1 MEPQELQVLRPPRR
15 VFVIDD
21 EDAFRLFMSRLISGL
36 GYEVRTTCQ
45 IKSINLGELTKSDII
60 FVDMMMP
67 GTDGIQVLDVLS
79 RHQIKSSIVLMS
91 GAHGEVLATA
101 ETIARR
107 SDLRVIGVLNKPF
120 RVSDVRS
127 ILEAE
132 LHEPQWPGSKP
143 LTSEINIEDILAG
156 LERQEFDTYFQ
167 PIVDL
172 ATNQPVSYEALARW
186 NSKFGLVAPER
197 FIAVAARHGVLPRLT
212 RQIAHRALACAAK
225 LKQRGL
231 AWKVWVN
238 LGTEDLVDDRLPE
251 KLARIVAYHELPA
264 GSLTVELTESSAT
277 INEIAM
283 LGVLARLRLKGID
296 LAIDD
301 FGTSYSSLERL
312 SIIPFTSLK
321 IHKQFIADMMTNTNA
336 RLIVESSIALAKR
349 LKMKAVAEG
358 IETEAQLHVLKQMGC
373 EFGQGFL
380 IAGPMKFENLV
391 AWVLDS
397 SRHTFPRLQ
406 NPEPAIT
413 VPDGVR
419 AS

>member
-1 MEPQELQVLRPPRR
+1 MEPEEPPVLRPARR
-15 VFVIDD
+15 VLVIDD
-21 EDAFRLFMSRLISGL
+21 EDAFCLFMSRLISNL
-36 GYEVRTTCQ
+36 GYEVTTTCH
-45 IKSINLGELTKSDII
+45 IKSVNLGVLTKSDII

-79 RHQIKSSIVLMS
+79 RHQIKSAIVLMS

-101 ETIARR
+101 ETIAKR

-120 RVSDVRS
+120 RASDIRG

-132 LHEPQWPGSKP
+132 QHEPQWPGSKP

-156 LERQEFDTYFQ
+156 LERQEFDVHFQ

-172 ATNQPVSYEALARW
+172 ATNQPAGYEALARW
-186 NSKFGLVAPER
+186 NSKFGLVAPDR

-212 RQIAHRALACAAK
+212 RQIAHRALAGAAK

-231 AWKVWVN
+231 IWKVWVN

-251 KLARIVAYHELPA
+251 KLARMVAYHELPA

-283 LGVLARLRLKGID
+283 LGILARLRLKGID

-321 IHKQFIADMMTNTNA
+321 IDKQFISDMMTNRNA

-358 IETEAQLHVLKQMGC
+358 IETEAQLDILKKMGC
-373 EFGQGFL
+373 GFGQGYL
-380 IAGPMKFENLV
+380 IARPMKFENLA
-391 AWVLDS
+391 AWVLD
-397 SRHTFPRLQ
+397 
-406 NPEPAIT
+406 PARQT
-413 VPDGVR
+413 VPTLQ
-419 AS
+419 APS